1 LFRVGRLLFIADV
14 MTIFGPR
21 DILLMCACIVLN
33 SIHAK
38 PVCSLCS
45 YVILYAHIS
54 AAIPKWFPT
63 RSHRH
68 RGEKIK
74 QKAKKVNGQ
83 FLSNSSHIL
92 SFPIR
97 FFITINLNAREKNKL
112 SCSWSNRKF
121 WVFLF
126 QTTYRGAVCS
136 PSSIWHPQSVT
147 DQIEWKFRRGSP
159 LVPGMFLPL
168 YTEKGLYIYIFWS
181 KLISTYYTKQQGR
194 IIHHDVWFEYHFYT
208 SCVCVTSTVK
218 ERGEHFFASCLVH
231 NIINPWRWWRYS
243 RSRFK
248 KSCAPLRAQFS
259 FPYQQW
265 RKSDRTLKKVERGKE

>member
-1 LFRVGRLLFIADV
+1 LFVSCWPFVVYRRRDDHFRSKGHSLDVRLYCFKLYTQNPFV
-14 MTIFGPR
+14 
-21 DILLMCACIVLN
+21 V
-33 SIHAK
+33 
-38 PVCSLCS
+38 LCS

-74 QKAKKVNGQ
+74 QKVKKVNGQ

-97 FFITINLNAREKNKL
+97 FFITINLNVREKNKL

-181 KLISTYYTKQQGR
+181 KLISPYYTKQQGR

-208 SCVCVTSTVK
+208 SCVCILRRPLKNEGS
-218 ERGEHFFASCLVH
+218 FFLLPV
-231 NIINPWRWWRYS
+231 
-243 RSRFK
+243 
-248 KSCAPLRAQFS
+248 
-259 FPYQQW
+259 
-265 RKSDRTLKKVERGKE
+265 